1 MGMCVNLFVEMNRL
15 VGSCLVCLVK
25 NKNQRR
31 RKGSKKNGLP
41 DVGDLGLTRLKNYQ
55 NNVDMKFILL
65 VEFTRLSE
73 TVFRCR
79 IILFQVLRYIFFK
92 RRQKIVFRK
101 LYDSVHGSM
110 TVK

>member
-31 RKGSKKNGLP
+31 RKVSKKNGLP

-55 NNVDMKFILL
+55 NKVDMKFILL
-65 VEFTRLSE
+65 VEFTFYLLFKIE
-73 TVFRCR
+73 LNQFP
-79 IILFQVLRYIFFK
+79 IIVPKTYWV
-92 RRQKIVFRK
+92 KIVIGLFK
-101 LYDSVHGSM
+101 GGKICNYLCL
-110 TVK
+110 